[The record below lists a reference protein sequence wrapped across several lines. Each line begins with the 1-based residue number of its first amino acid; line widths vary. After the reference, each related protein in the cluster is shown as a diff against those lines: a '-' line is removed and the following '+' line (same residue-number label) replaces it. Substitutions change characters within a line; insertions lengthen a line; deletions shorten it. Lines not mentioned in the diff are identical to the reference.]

1 MAKQTKG
8 RQKFD
13 MKPIADENKRHV
25 AFSKRRM
32 GLFNKAAEINILT
45 GAEVAVIVFSRHG
58 KAYSFCTPGAKSLIE
73 PSSAPPPPPEDA
85 GRQEVQCLM
94 EAFRHVEEEKE
105 RREMMAMAMVDGGGH
120 GLGFWWERPVES
132 MENGE
137 LERFREALVE
147 LRKKVAERA
156 EAMIRQTPP
165 FVPPMN
171 GGNLVEFGQD
181 RQMTWQNTIEGTTNE
196 IRNARQHIVED
207 YHVGHGGGQVV
218 PGLKQYSPSPS

>member
-1 MAKQTKG
+1 
-8 RQKFD
+8 

-25 AFSKRRM
+25 AFSKRRV
-32 GLFNKAAEINILT
+32 GLFKKAAEINILT

-73 PSSAPPPPPEDA
+73 PSAALAPPEDA

-94 EAFRHVEEEKE
+94 EALRHVEEEKE
-105 RREMMAMAMVDGGGH
+105 RREMMAMAMVDGGGGQ
-120 GLGFWWERPVES
+120 GLGFWWDRPVES

-171 GGNLVEFGQD
+171 GGNLVEFGQN
-181 RQMTWQNTIEGTTNE
+181 RQMTWQNTIEGITNK
-196 IRNARQHIVED
+196 IGNSRQHIVED
-207 YHVGHGGGQVV
+207 YQVGDGSGQVV
-218 PGLKQYSPSPS
+218 PGLMQYSPSPSS